1 MNKAAKKRADLGITL
16 IVMGI
21 ILTQK
26 DTILTFISKYLNL
39 KNTTVTIGEKNKYY
53 RNYAFSY
60 VQNTD
65 NFNPECRQDILNIYY
80 TAINAGK
87 DTFTFYCSKDYT
99 TCIDDIVELANDQDT
114 LSYIN
119 NFVHPY
125 NGFQNIETEYDT
137 LGKITIKIN
146 KSYTKEQITEID
158 RKLDFIEQNII
169 DRNRPIRENLKNT
182 HDYIINNAQY
192 DSEKKENGESK
203 YQSDLAYGPLIEGY
217 GICGGYTDA
226 MELIL
231 ERLGVESYK
240 VASDNHVWNALN
252 LDNNWYHLDPT
263 WDDPVTPDKVQIID
277 DSFLLIDTKKLLE
290 VEADEHQ
297 FDQDIYAELKLK
309 N

>member
-1 MNKAAKKRADLGITL
+1 MNKAAKKLADLGITL

-53 RNYAFSY
+53 RNYDFSY

-80 TAINAGK
+80 TAMNAGK

-158 RKLDFIEQNII
+158 RK
-169 DRNRPIRENLKNT
+169 
-182 HDYIINNAQY
+182 
-192 DSEKKENGESK
+192 
-203 YQSDLAYGPLIEGY
+203 
-217 GICGGYTDA
+217 
-226 MELIL
+226 
-231 ERLGVESYK
+231 
-240 VASDNHVWNALN
+240 
-252 LDNNWYHLDPT
+252 
-263 WDDPVTPDKVQIID
+263 
-277 DSFLLIDTKKLLE
+277 
-290 VEADEHQ
+290 
-297 FDQDIYAELKLK
+297 
-309 N
+309 

>member
-1 MNKAAKKRADLGITL
+1 MNKAAKKLADLGITL

-53 RNYAFSY
+53 RNYDFSY

-169 DRNRPIRENLKNT
+169 DRNRPIRENIKNT

-203 YQSDLAYGPLIEGY
+203 YQSDLAYRPLIEGY

-252 LDNNWYHLDPT
+252 LDNNWYHLDLT

>member
-1 MNKAAKKRADLGITL
+1 MNKAAKKLADLGITL

-53 RNYAFSY
+53 RNYDFSY

-169 DRNRPIRENLKNT
+169 DRNRPIRENIKNT
-182 HDYIINNAQY
+182 HDYIINNTQY
-192 DSEKKENGESK
+192 DSEKKENDESK

-252 LDNNWYHLDPT
+252 LDNNWYHLDLT